1 MHHEL
6 RALPSPISSTNAPP
20 TSDGTTSDLIYLTE
34 RHHHYRLLL
43 CKLSKDS
50 SPSSHTLLWTTPS
63 ESDILPALI
72 YLHISF
78 WDLSLEAPLLDMC
91 LARLT
96 SALFRGDENDGG
108 VIIIA
113 SRVGR
118 HQT

>member
-1 MHHEL
+1 MHHEF
-6 RALPSPISSTNAPP
+6 RALPTPISSTNAPP
-20 TSDGTTSDLIYLTE
+20 TSDGTTIDLIYLTK

-50 SPSSHTLLWTTPS
+50 SPSSHALLCTTPTNRTF
-63 ESDILPALI
+63 PAFI

-78 WDLSLEAPLLDMC
+78 WDLSLQAPFLEMC
-91 LARLT
+91 LAGLT
-96 SALFRGDENDGG
+96 SALFRGDDNDGD

-118 HQT
+118 YQT